1 MRRVPAAPAEASALA
16 SAFGL
21 AVALAL
27 SACAA
32 PRPVAPARAQVRLD
46 VAARALAR
54 ARAQYEA
61 ACSPAAGC
69 ERSVPP
75 WLHVGATLEDA
86 ELWLDAAQSAA
97 DAWVAGDGR
106 RYTVVRPCLAQQLN
120 LVADALIAAQQIE
133 PPGLRAA
140 LAPATDCE
148 LQQAP

>member
-1 MRRVPAAPAEASALA
+1 MTRVPAALA
-16 SAFGL
+16 SVL
-21 AVALAL
+21 AIAW

-75 WLHVGATLEDA
+75 WSRVDAALEDA
-86 ELWLDAAQSAA
+86 ELWLDAAQSAG

-106 RYTVVRPCLAQQLN
+106 RYAVVRPCLAQQLN
-120 LVADALIAAQQIE
+120 LVADALIAAHQPE

-140 LAPATDCE
+140 LAPTADCE
-148 LQQAP
+148 LQRAP